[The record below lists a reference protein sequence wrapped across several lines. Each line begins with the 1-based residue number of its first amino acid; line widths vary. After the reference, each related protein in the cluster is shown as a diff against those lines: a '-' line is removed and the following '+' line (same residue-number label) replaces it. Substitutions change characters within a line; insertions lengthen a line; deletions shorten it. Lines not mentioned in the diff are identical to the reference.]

1 MRAAILSGSSGWHIE
16 ALKRALAARGI
27 ESAEL
32 PIDALV
38 GRVRETPC
46 LKAGEQALDS
56 YDGVLIRT
64 IPRGSLEQ
72 IIFRIDALHRLE
84 RLGIEVI
91 NPARA
96 LERTVDKYYTSTLLD
111 EAGILT
117 PPTVVAERMDEAMA
131 AFRAFG
137 DVIVKP
143 LFGSNGRGMVRVDDE
158 EVAYRVFRALELDRS
173 IYYIQ
178 KTIVHSGLD
187 VRAFV
192 VGERVVAAAER
203 QAQGWRTNASRG
215 ARMAPFTL
223 PAEWEAL
230 SLQAAAVAGCHY
242 AGVDLLPAQ
251 SGELYVLEV
260 NGIPGW
266 RGLQSTTD
274 LDIAGAIVDHLV
286 ARVAAR
292 QGA

>member
-1 MRAAILSGSSGWHIE
+1 MRVAVLSGSSGWHVD
-16 ALKRALAARGI
+16 ALKRALAERGA

-38 GRVRETPC
+38 GRVGETPC
-46 LKAGEQALDS
+46 LQAGEQALDTL
-56 YDGVLIRT
+56 DGVLVRT

-72 IIFRIDALHRLE
+72 IIFRVDALHRLK

-91 NPARA
+91 NPPSAI
-96 LERTVDKYYTSTLLD
+96 ERTVDKYYTSTLLH
-111 EAGILT
+111 EAGIPT
-117 PPTVVAERMDEAMA
+117 PPTVVAESIDTAMD

-137 DVIVKP
+137 DIIVKP
-143 LFGSNGRGMVRVDDE
+143 LFGSNGRGMVRVTDE
-158 EVAYRVFRALELDRS
+158 EIAYRVFRALELDRA

-178 KTIVHSGLD
+178 KTIIHSGKD
-187 VRAFV
+187 IRAFV

-203 QAQGWRTNASRG
+203 QAQGWRTNVSRG

-223 PAEWEAL
+223 PATWESL
-230 SLQAAAVAGCHY
+230 SLQAAAATGCEY

-251 SGELYVLEV
+251 SGELYVVEV

-286 ARVAAR
+286 TRVAAR
-292 QGA
+292 HAA